1 MDRRKALMQM
11 GMSLGYVV
19 AVPTFVS
26 ILQSCK
32 DKKKEV
38 WTPIFFTKAQGI
50 TLIGVVDSILPKTDT
65 QSASEVNVHVFLD
78 NFVANVME
86 KKQQNDFKATL
97 DAITQNSLKVSNK
110 ETVEEL
116 TQKDIES
123 VVRIFLEEKGKEN
136 AFAKKIREL
145 TIWGYKCN
153 EYIGEEVLAYL
164 PVPGEFIA
172 CGSVEKLTEGK
183 AWSI

>member
-65 QSASEVNVHVFLD
+65 PSASEVNVHVFLD
-78 NFVANVME
+78 NFAANVME
-86 KKQQNDFKATL
+86 KKQQKDFKAIL
-97 DAITQNSLKVSNK
+97 DLIAEKALKSSEKDKIVA
-110 ETVEEL
+110 L
-116 TQKDIES
+116 TEKDIAPI
-123 VVRIFLEEKGKEN
+123 VLMFLKDKEKDK
-136 AFAKKIREL
+136 AFAKKVREL

>member
-26 ILQSCK
+26 ILQSCT

-38 WTPIFFTKAQGI
+38 WTPTFFTAAQGS
-50 TLIGVVDSILPKTDT
+50 TLVFVVDSILPKTDT
-65 QSASEVNVHVFLD
+65 PSASEVNVHVFLD
-78 NFVANVME
+78 GFVGNVMDT
-86 KKQQNDFKATL
+86 KQQKDFKKTL
-97 DAITQNSLKVSNK
+97 DAMAQSALTKSNK
-110 ETVEEL
+110 KEEAEL
-116 TQKDIES
+116 TQEDVEP
-123 VVRIFLEEKGKEN
+123 VVREFLEAKGKEN

-153 EYIGEEVLAYL
+153 QYIGEEVLAYL

-172 CGSVEKLTEGK
+172 CDSVEKLTKGK

>member
-26 ILQSCK
+26 ILQGCA
-32 DKKKEV
+32 DKKEEAWKP
-38 WTPIFFTKAQGI
+38 TFFTAEQGS
-50 TLIGVVDSILPKTDT
+50 TLVYVVDSILPKTDT
-65 QSASEVNVHVFLD
+65 PSASEANVHVFLD
-78 NFVANVME
+78 GFAGNVMDA
-86 KKQQNDFKATL
+86 KQQGDFKNTL
-97 DAITQNSLKVSNK
+97 DAMAQRALAKSNK
-110 ETVEEL
+110 KEVAEL
-116 TQKDIES
+116 TQQDVEP
-123 VVRIFLEEKGKEN
+123 VVRQFLEAKGKEN

-153 EYIGEEVLAYL
+153 EYVGEKVLAYL
-164 PVPGEFIA
+164 PVPGEYIA
-172 CGSVEKLTEGK
+172 CESVEKLTKGK

>member
-65 QSASEVNVHVFLD
+65 PSASEVNVHVFLD
-78 NFVANVME
+78 NFAANVME

-172 CGSVEKLTEGK
+172 CDSVEKLTGGK

>member
-65 QSASEVNVHVFLD
+65 PSASEVNVHVFLD
-78 NFVANVME
+78 NFAANVME